1 MNTTPSTR
9 PLAVVT
15 GASTGIGFELAK
27 CCAENGFDL
36 LIAADEPQ
44 IDDAAGRLRASGTAV
59 EAVQA
64 DLATS
69 EGVGKLYAAIRN
81 RPVEALL
88 ANAGRGLGKGFL
100 EQDFDAVKRVI
111 DTNITGTIELLHK
124 VARDMRSRGRG
135 RILITGSIAGFM
147 PGSYQAA
154 YNGSKAFLDSFSF
167 ALRNE
172 LEDSGVTVTCLMP
185 GATDT
190 DFFERADMLDTKVG
204 TMKKD
209 DPAMVAKLG
218 FEAMMKGS
226 GDVVTGL
233 KNKLQVAM
241 AHVTPAP
248 VLAKMHR
255 KQAAPGTAHKPPK
268 LTGTNADVAAGAIGG
283 LAGGTAVSTLLL
295 LTEAAGVDNASDMVR
310 MQRRGAARLGMAHRP
325 VGAAGTL
332 AEEAIG
338 HTGHMALS
346 VALGAA
352 YGASFKKSSLPP
364 AVSGAAFGI
373 AFFPIAYGVV
383 GPLLGL
389 TRNPAH
395 ERSMTMVRRAVVH
408 GVFGIVTALVA
419 DRAARRLHAK
429 ARDKAAVRQA
439 PSEHNAH
446 GLDSQGPSAN
456 VTTAEPV
463 AAWPGANS
471 VPTSVPALL
480 R

>member
-1 MNTTPSTR
+1 MNTSPSTR

-15 GASTGIGFELAK
+15 GASTGIGLELAR

-44 IDDAAGRLRASGTAV
+44 IDDAATQLRAAGASV

-69 EGVGKLYAAIRN
+69 EGVGKLYAAIGS

-88 ANAGRGLGKGFL
+88 ANAGRGLGRGFL
-100 EQDFDAVKRVI
+100 DQDFDAIKRVV
-111 DTNITGTIELLHK
+111 DTNINGTVELLHK
-124 VARDMRSRGRG
+124 VARDMRVRGRG

-154 YNGSKAFLDSFSF
+154 YNASKAFLDSFSF

-190 DFFERADMLDTKVG
+190 KLFERAGMLDTKVG

-209 DPAMVAKLG
+209 DPAQVARLG

-233 KNKLQVAM
+233 KNKLQAAM

-248 VLAKMHR
+248 VLAKLHR
-255 KQAAPGTAHKPPK
+255 KQAAPGTAYKQPR
-268 LTGTNADVAAGAIGG
+268 LAGTNADVVAGAIGG

-295 LTEAAGVDNASDMVR
+295 LSEAAGIDKASDMVR
-310 MQRRGAARLGMAHRP
+310 MQRRGKARGGMAHRP
-325 VGAAGTL
+325 VSAAGTV
-332 AEEAIG
+332 AEEAMG
-338 HTGHMALS
+338 HAGHMALS
-346 VALGAA
+346 VALGSA
-352 YGASFKKSSLPP
+352 YGATLKKSALPP
-364 AVSGAAFGI
+364 ALTGAAFGL

-389 TRNPAH
+389 TRSPAH
-395 ERSMTMVRRAVVH
+395 ERSMTTARRAIVH

-419 DRAARRLHAK
+419 DRASRRLHDK
-429 ARDKAAVRQA
+429 AREKQSVRETPPQY
-439 PSEHNAH
+439 NGQAH
-446 GLDSQGPSAN
+446 GDPWRTQRAGS
-456 VTTAEPV
+456 EPV
-463 AAWPGANS
+463 AAWPGASS
-471 VPTSVPALL
+471 VPTGVPALL